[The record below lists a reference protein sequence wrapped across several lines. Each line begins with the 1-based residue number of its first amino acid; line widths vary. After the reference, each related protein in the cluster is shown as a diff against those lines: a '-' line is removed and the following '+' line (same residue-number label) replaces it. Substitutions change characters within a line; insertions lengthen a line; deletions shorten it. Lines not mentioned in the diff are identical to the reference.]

1 MDRRIATGFCA
12 AAFLFSSAAVA
23 QQSFQWQD
31 SGMPRGPYIGLQGG
45 ANFLEDNDFR
55 GGGADSKA
63 KYNAGPVGTLTLGYG
78 FNFGLRLELEGGYRR
93 NNVDEI
99 NGASGDGR
107 LETGSAMLNAIYDVP
122 LPTFG
127 IPLLPHV
134 GAGVGW
140 NHVWNRSGAHNGL
153 TARGQDDLFAWQAIA
168 GLDYVITPKLVAG
181 IDYKYMR
188 GNNATFDV
196 VETGGSTKAG
206 DQVSHAV
213 LVGLRYYFGAR
224 PAPPAQPAA
233 APIPPPVAPAP
244 AAPPVRAPVRNYTV
258 YFDFDRA
265 ELASSAVPIVD
276 QAAASARGG
285 QATRLELIGHA
296 DRSGR
301 DQYNQRLSERRA
313 ETVRQELVRR
323 GIPANDIAIRG
334 RGESEP
340 AIPTADGVREP
351 RNRRVEIILQTP
363 GT

>member
-1 MDRRIATGFCA
+1 MDRRIAIGPGTA
-12 AAFLFSSAAVA
+12 ALLVSSAAVA
-23 QQSFQWQD
+23 QQQSFNWQD
-31 SGMPRGPYIGLQGG
+31 TGMPRGPYIGLQGG

-55 GGGADSKA
+55 GGGGDSKA
-63 KYNAGPVGTLTLGYG
+63 KYNAGPVGTLMLGYG
-78 FNFGLRLELEGGYRR
+78 FEFGLRLELEGGYRR
-93 NNVDEI
+93 NNVDRI

-168 GLDYVITPKLVAG
+168 GLDYVISPNLVAG
-181 IDYKYMR
+181 VDYKYMR
-188 GNNATFDV
+188 GNNASFDV
-196 VETGGSTKAG
+196 AETGGTTKAG

-224 PAPPAQPAA
+224 PAPPPVQPAV
-233 APIPPPVAPAP
+233 APVPPAPPAAPAP
-244 AAPPVRAPVRNYTV
+244 APVRNYTV

-265 ELASSAVPIVD
+265 ELAPSAVPIVD
-276 QAAASARGG
+276 QAAASARSG
-285 QATRLELIGHA
+285 QATRLQLIGHA

-313 ETVRQELVRR
+313 QTVRQELVRR
-323 GIPANDIAIRG
+323 GIAANDIAIVG

-340 AIPTADGVREP
+340 ALPTADGVREP